1 MGWQEDYK
9 LQREKERAIRENR
22 VNKGW
27 IITKE
32 PDSATMRFRDKMQR
46 IITEELT
53 QRIEHDP
60 EMMVQI
66 GPYSH
71 NFRNKPNGNLI
82 ALITLDATLEI
93 NWVHGPRLE
102 EMGFEVSGVNQKFTL
117 EGVINYINEEWLVKQ
132 KTKLSALR
140 KRAKIMKD
148 LEEAMTD
155 LNAQQF
161 SFHNISKLLKSIIIG
176 NSTAKHWDN
185 SDIYIITDKN
195 GFKAIDKY
203 KYHSYNRGLLRPPTA
218 RRGFNDWKFTSGS
231 LEVGVANLQTI
242 LSVVVRRHKT
252 QTRVQHFDP
261 NIASRWRMT
270 GESSWFS
277 PKNLMKQL
285 DKYAKSNPCITAIL
299 TNPEVGNASV

>member
-9 LQREKERAIRENR
+9 HR

-27 IITKE
+27 TLTKE
-32 PDSATMRFRDKMQR
+32 PDSATTRFRDKMQK
-46 IITEELT
+46 IITDELT
-53 QRIEHDP
+53 QQIEYIP
-60 EMMVQI
+60 EMVIQI

-71 NFRNKPNGNLI
+71 NFRNRPNGNLI
-82 ALITLDATLEI
+82 ALISLDATLEI

-102 EMGFEVSGVNQKFTL
+102 VMGFEVSGVNQKFTL

-161 SFHNISKLLKSIIIG
+161 SFHDTNDLLKSIVIG

-185 SDIYIITDKN
+185 SDIYVITDKT

-203 KYHSYNRGLLRPPTA
+203 KDHHYTRAMLRLGRPARNWRSPPP
-218 RRGFNDWKFTSGS
+218 GS
-231 LEVGVANLQTI
+231 SVRACAVKTQDTNLQTI
-242 LSVVVRRHKT
+242 LVVVARRDKN
-252 QTRVQHFDP
+252 QIRLQHFNP
-261 NIASRWRMT
+261 NGAGPWQIV

-285 DKYAKSNPCITAIL
+285 DKYAKSNPCITSIL